1 MPGMPRFTKTPP
13 DVLAAFEAARPTRRD
28 VDRRTMF
35 GYPALFVR
43 GNMFAFTFGPK
54 VAVRLGASARARA
67 ATAGA
72 AAFEVM
78 PGRAMTEY
86 VAVPPSAMKG
96 AALKKWLADAL
107 AYADTLPPK
116 GAAKTLR
123 KTTVKTAT
131 KTTAKTAKRTAAKR

>member
-13 DVLAAFEAARPTRRD
+13 DVLAAFEAARPDRPD

-54 VAVRLGASARARA
+54 IAVRLGAPARVRA
-67 ATAGA
+67 AKTGA

-78 PGRAMTEY
+78 PGRVMTEY

-96 AALKKWLADAL
+96 AALKKWLGDAL
-107 AYADTLPPK
+107 AYADTLPAK
-116 GAAKTLR
+116 GAAKTA
-123 KTTVKTAT
+123 K
-131 KTTAKTAKRTAAKR
+131 KTAKKR